1 MKRITILSL
10 AVLSWSAFL
19 ASPALA
25 EGKYKNFRVAMYALR
40 ATVNSWSDPQKLA
53 ADYDEMIRQVKFDK
67 IYLEFAGGHRMV
79 DEAILDPIK
88 KFFTDQGIIVS
99 SAIVPIG
106 ISYAN
111 AEDRAYLKKVV
122 EVAARHFDEVIF
134 DDWYFTS
141 SKTAADIA
149 AKGSK
154 SWTQY
159 RLEALDEA
167 AVSLLIQPSKAINP
181 KFRLIIKYPN
191 WYEHYQ
197 GLGYD
202 LEVEPKLFDG
212 IYAGVETRDPIRS
225 EQHLQQY
232 ESYSILR
239 YFENSKPG
247 GADGGW
253 VDNGA
258 EYIDRYAEQIWD
270 MGFAKAREIT
280 LWHWADLARPM
291 KIGPRPWQGAETS
304 LTLQKVLDSY
314 RAPVGGGGA
323 GPRCGR
329 VAGYAMEQIDTLL
342 DKLGKPIGI
351 GGYRPPHAIG
361 EEFLYDYLGMIG
373 IPIELRPTFP
383 TESNVCLLTEG
394 AKHDSDI
401 VKKIKGQL
409 SAGKD
414 VVITSGLLHALLGKG
429 IEDISEFEYTDH
441 KVGVTDFQGRGGF
454 AIPGAAIDAP
464 IFFPIIHFLTNQ
476 SWGQVNGLDSKSP
489 WNAYPIVISDEYDRG
504 SIVVLAIPDNVAD
517 LYRLPAP
524 VLDAIRNQIM
534 GAFPVRLTNAPS
546 QVSIFAYDNNTF
558 VVQSFLPT
566 EITVAV
572 TLAGTSA
579 SSKITDLLNGQ
590 VISPVAAT
598 SGVVH
603 FRGPGGH
610 RRGAPAGSSFPITIP
625 PHSYRAFA
633 TQN

>member
-1 MKRITILSL
+1 MKRVTLLSL
-10 AVLSWSAFL
+10 VALSWGAFL
-19 ASPALA
+19 TSPVLA
-25 EGKYKNFRVAMYALR
+25 EGKYKNFRVATYALR
-40 ATVNSWSDPQKLA
+40 GTVTSWTDPQKQA
-53 ADYDEMIRQVKFDK
+53 ADYEEMSRQVKFDK
-67 IYLEFAGGHRMV
+67 IYLEFAGGHKMV
-79 DEAILDPIK
+79 NEDTLDPIK
-88 KFFTDQGIIVS
+88 KFFTDRGIIVS
-99 SAIVPIG
+99 AAIVPNG
-106 ISYAN
+106 LSFAN
-111 AEDRAYLKKVV
+111 AEDRAYLKNVV
-122 EVAARHFDEVIF
+122 EVAARHFDEVIL

-149 AKGSK
+149 AKGNK

-159 RLEALDEA
+159 RMEALDEA
-167 AVSLLIQPSKAINP
+167 AVSLLIQPGKAINP

-280 LWHWADLARPM
+280 LWHWADSARPI
-291 KIGPRPWQGAETS
+291 KVGPRPWQGAETS

-314 RAPVGGGGA
+314 KAPAGGGA

-329 VAGYAMEQIDTLL
+329 VAGYAMEQIDTIL
-342 DKLGKPIGI
+342 DKLGNPIGI

-373 IPIELRPTFP
+373 IPIELRPAFP

-394 AKHDSDI
+394 AKHDPDI
-401 VKKIKGQL
+401 VRKIKDQL
-409 SAGKD
+409 GAGKT
-414 VVITSGLLHALLGKG
+414 VVITSGLLHALSGKG

-454 AIPGAAIDAP
+454 AIPGASIDSP
-464 IFFPIIHFLTNQ
+464 IFFPIIHLLTNQ
-476 SWGQVNGLDSKSP
+476 SWGQVNGLDARSP

-504 SIVVLAIPDNVAD
+504 TLYVLAIPDNVAD

-524 VLDAIRNQIM
+524 VLNAIRSQIM

-546 QVSIFAYDNNTF
+546 QVSMFAYDNNTF

-566 EITVAV
+566 EITVTV
-572 TLAGTSA
+572 SLTGTSA

-590 VISPVAAT
+590 AISPAAAT
-598 SGVVH
+598 SGAAH
-603 FRGPGGH
+603 FWGPGGRH
-610 RRGAPAGSSFPITIP
+610 RAAPAGFSFPITIP

-633 TQN
+633 TEK

>member
-1 MKRITILSL
+1 MRRITILLL
-10 AVLSWSAFL
+10 AVLSWSAL
-19 ASPALA
+19 LSSPLLA
-25 EGKYKNFRVAMYALR
+25 EGKYKNFRVAAYALR
-40 ATVNSWSDPQKLA
+40 ATVVSWTNPQKQA
-53 ADYDEMIRQVKFDK
+53 ADYEEMCRQVKFDK

-79 DEAILDPIK
+79 DEATLDPIK
-88 KFFTDQGIIVS
+88 KFFTDRGIIVS
-99 SAIVPIG
+99 GAMVPNG
-106 ISYAN
+106 LSFAK
-111 AEDRAYLKKVV
+111 AEDRAYLKSVV
-122 EVAARHFDEVIF
+122 EVAARHFDEVIL

-149 AKGSK
+149 AKGSR

-159 RLEALDEA
+159 RMEALDEA
-167 AVSLLIQPSKAINP
+167 AVSLLIQPGRAINP

-239 YFENSKPG
+239 YFDNAKPG

-280 LWHWADLARPM
+280 LWHWADSARP
-291 KIGPRPWQGAETS
+291 IRVGPRPWQGTETS
-304 LTLQKVLDSY
+304 LTLKKVLESY
-314 RAPVGGGGA
+314 QAPAGGGGA

-329 VAGYAMEQIDTLL
+329 VAGYAMEQMDAFL
-342 DKLGKPIGI
+342 DKLGNPVGI

-373 IPIELRPTFP
+373 IPIEFHPTFP
-383 TESNVCLLTEG
+383 VESSICLLTES
-394 AKHDSDI
+394 AKLDPDI
-401 VKKIKGQL
+401 VGKIKIQL
-409 SAGKD
+409 GAGKT
-414 VVITSGLLHALLGKG
+414 VVITSGLLHALSGKG

-441 KVGVTDFQGRGGF
+441 QVGVTDFQGRGGF

-464 IFFPIIHFLTNQ
+464 IFFPVIHFLTNQ
-476 SWGQVNGLDSKSP
+476 SWAQVTGLDSRSP
-489 WNAYPIVISDEYDRG
+489 WNAYPIVLSDEYDRG
-504 SIVVLAIPDNVAD
+504 TLLVLAIPENVAD

-524 VLDAIRNQIM
+524 VLNAIRSQILET
-534 GAFPVRLTNAPS
+534 FPVRLSNAPS
-546 QVSIFAYDNNTF
+546 QVSVFAYDNNTF

-566 EITVAV
+566 EVTVTV

-579 SSKITDLLNGQ
+579 SSKITDLVNRQ
-590 VISPVAAT
+590 VIPPATVTTSPT
-598 SGVVH
+598 H
-603 FRGPGGH
+603 FWGPGG
-610 RRGAPAGSSFPITIP
+610 RRGHAPAGSSFSITIP
-625 PHSYRAFA
+625 AHSYRAFA
-633 TQN
+633 TEK